1 MPNGTE
7 FSRVENIF
15 FPTVFRSEQER
26 LRAFPEVETLCG
38 EFLSNKN
45 YTSSEVSN
53 NSNEESVP
61 FVKTTLKPSALAI

>member
-7 FSRVENIF
+7 FSKWENIF

-45 YTSSEVSN
+45 YILNILLIEYRKYN
-53 NSNEESVP
+53 
-61 FVKTTLKPSALAI
+61 FY